1 MEEEIIKDGVS
12 SNKEEWVDTDVEYK
26 GIKGV
31 EGDIFD
37 GYDEIKKVKGDVV
50 FGKEEGNI
58 IELESNEVDNIEL
71 EEELEDKNNMVEYNC
86 ESFVILNF
94 VYSKTRLF
102 SPFISIFSK
111 FSSVSQ
117 ERYNKYKPLLSIKE
131 VENPFLS
138 HLLISYLKMHIS
150 SLLHFKLKYSSNLNK

>member
-12 SNKEEWVDTDVEYK
+12 SNKEEWVDINDEYK

-31 EGDIFD
+31 EGDISD

-50 FGKEEGNI
+50 VGKEEGNI
-58 IELESNEVDNIEL
+58 SELVDNTEL
-71 EEELEDKNNMVEYNC
+71 EEELEDKNNMVEYNG

-94 VYSKTRLF
+94 VYSKARLF
-102 SPFISIFSK
+102 SPFISIFTK

-131 VENPFLS
+131 VEKPFPS